1 MVRRFNRQELDMNSA
16 SRLWSASRRVVVV
29 VAVLLTLCIGAADQA
44 WAKGKKAKEEE
55 PAATGKSYV
64 MPYGLVLMGV
74 TLGLMAVCRPGRRA
88 DEPAKQENK

>member
-1 MVRRFNRQELDMNSA
+1 MNSA
-16 SRLWSASRRVVVV
+16 IRLWSASRRFVVAF
-29 VAVLLTLCIGAADQA
+29 AVLLTLCIGVADQA

-64 MPYGLVLMGV
+64 VPYGLVLMGV

-88 DEPAKQENK
+88 DEPAKQESK